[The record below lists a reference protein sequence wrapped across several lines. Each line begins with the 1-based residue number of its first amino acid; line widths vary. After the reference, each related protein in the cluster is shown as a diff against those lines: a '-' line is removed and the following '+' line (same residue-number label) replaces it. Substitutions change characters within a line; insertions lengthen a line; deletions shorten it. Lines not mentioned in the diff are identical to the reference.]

1 MLISAVYSVSGISSY
16 FSCSETPKLEQITAL
31 NFSGLS
37 KLARWKRMRDKVL
50 LQLCCKGIKAR
61 PDVFWDLNISFKYFV
76 CLKKNQSIATC
87 FLSTLNYSGEKWISK
102 VQRLLIHKLR
112 C

>member
-1 MLISAVYSVSGISSY
+1 MLISAVYSFSGISSY

-50 LQLCCKGIKAR
+50 LHSVTCNR
-61 PDVFWDLNISFKYFV
+61 DE
-76 CLKKNQSIATC
+76 SIM
-87 FLSTLNYSGEKWISK
+87 L
-102 VQRLLIHKLR
+102 QRNKSEA
-112 C
+112 